1 MIFRS
6 KDVTIYYLLVYVDDI
21 IVTSNSSPHLTHL
34 FAALNKEFAMKDLG
48 PLNYFL
54 GVEVHQIQSGLL
66 LSQSK
71 YILDLLKRANM
82 EGAKPCSTP
91 ISSGKSLSR
100 ADGSSLQDPTQYRQ
114 ILGALQ
120 YLSFTRPDICYA
132 VNKVCQLMHLPS
144 DAHWMTVKRILRY
157 LKHTIHYGLQ
167 LRRQNPFRLSAY
179 SDADWAGC
187 PDDRRSTGGY
197 GIFFGHNL
205 ISWTCRK
212 QQTIARSS
220 T

>member
-1 MIFRS
+1 
-6 KDVTIYYLLVYVDDI
+6 
-21 IVTSNSSPHLTHL
+21 
-34 FAALNKEFAMKDLG
+34 
-48 PLNYFL
+48 
-54 GVEVHQIQSGLL
+54 
-66 LSQSK
+66 
-71 YILDLLKRANM
+71 M

-91 ISSGKSLSR
+91 ISSGTLSR

-132 VNKVCQLMHLPS
+132 VNKVCQFMHLPS

-197 GIFFGHNL
+197 GIFFGQNL